1 MNQENVKL
9 ERIKKSCK
17 VAGIVTRIAFMV
29 CVVGCVISLISGI
42 VTVSNRK
49 NMEQS
54 ITKALEEHDE
64 VAVGQKIGNVNVY
77 LAKVDPAVMKWFK
90 NLKFESSIPAWQKI
104 MDETPY
110 AFSLG
115 LTLIGMSFGI
125 AILAFAL
132 FQIYSVFDIIKKED
146 TPFSEKVLKKLLI
159 ALIIIDVIIA
169 MTSGFG
175 QAAIAGLITW
185 AVYAIMDYGRV
196 LQIQSDETL

>member
-90 NLKFESSIPAWQKI
+90 NMEFESSIPAWQKI

-132 FQIYSVFDIIKKED
+132 FQIYSVFDIIKKEE

-169 MTSGFG
+169 MTSGLG